1 LRGFSAAK
9 AQGYFERGLAVA
21 RQQQARSWELR
32 AAHER
37 RTPLAR
43 PGHVQQAREL
53 LAPIYGWFTEGFDTR
68 DLKEAKALL
77 ADLGRNPV
85 ELEAFSISKD
95 TKLASNKPALCLIDI
110 ELNRERALSETS
122 SIRAAKSNF
131 MA

>member
-1 LRGFSAAK
+1 M
-9 AQGYFERGLAVA
+9 
-21 RQQQARSWELR
+21 
-32 AAHER
+32 
-37 RTPLAR
+37 
-43 PGHVQQAREL
+43 
-53 LAPIYGWFTEGFDTR
+53 APIYGWFTEGFDTR

-122 SIRAAKSNF
+122 SIRAVTYLKAISWRNTNGPSIVCTSSV
-131 MA
+131 MASRSSSGTRAMVTVAILP